1 MGHALC
7 VCSRGTVIIDNKRY
21 LFIQK
26 LGEGGFSYV
35 DLVEGLHDGHF
46 YALKRILCHEQQDRE
61 DAQREADMH
70 HLFHH
75 PNILRLVAYCLK
87 ERGAKHEAWLLLPF
101 FKRGTLWTEIERLK
115 DKGNFLTQDQILQL
129 LLGICR
135 GLEAI
140 HAKGY
145 AHRDLKPTNILLG
158 DEGQPVLMDLGSM
171 NQACIHVEGSRQ
183 ALALQDWAAQRCT
196 ISYRAPELFSV
207 QSHCV
212 IDERTDVWSLGC
224 VLYAMMFGEGPYD
237 MVFQKGDSVA
247 LAVQNQLNI
256 PQSPSNAAA
265 AGFNDDCGP
274 AAAPSHSSPPKSV
287 GGTATLSSGPAHY
300 PNLNKPV
307 ATLRRWPLCL
317 GKRPLSFIAICP
329 LYPGLLSYS
338 WGQLSLLS
346 LLLLLPQE
354 QQLNRGPD

>member
-7 VCSRGTVIIDNKRY
+7 VCSRGTVSIDNKRY

-46 YALKRILCHEQQDRE
+46 YALKRILCHEQQDQE
-61 DAQREADMH
+61 EAQQEADMH
-70 HLFHH
+70 RLFQH
-75 PNILRLVAYCLK
+75 PNIFRLVAYCLK
-87 ERGAKHEAWLLLPF
+87 ERGAKQEAWLLLPF
-101 FKRGTLWTEIERLK
+101 FKRGTLWNEIERLK
-115 DKGNFLTQDQILQL
+115 DQGNFLTEDQILVL

-140 HAKGY
+140 HARGY

-171 NQACIHVEGSRQ
+171 NQACIQVEGSRQ
-183 ALALQDWAAQRCT
+183 ALTLQDWAAQRCT

-207 QSHCV
+207 QSLCV

-247 LAVQNQLNI
+247 LAVQNELNI
-256 PQSPSNAAA
+256 PQSPR
-265 AGFNDDCGP
+265 
-274 AAAPSHSSPPKSV
+274 HSSALRQLLASV
-287 GGTATLSSGPAHY
+287 MTVDPQQR
-300 PNLNKPV
+300 PRIPV
-307 ATLRRWPLCL
+307 
-317 GKRPLSFIAICP
+317 
-329 LYPGLLSYS
+329 LLSQLKALQPPAP
-338 WGQLSLLS
+338 GQHTT
-346 LLLLLPQE
+346 QI
-354 QQLNRGPD
+354 

>member
-61 DAQREADMH
+61 EAQREADMH
-70 HLFHH
+70 HLFNH
-75 PNILRLVAYCLK
+75 PNILHLVAYCLR

-101 FKRGTLWTEIERLK
+101 FKASCPEMSRS
-115 DKGNFLTQDQILQL
+115 FLLP
-129 LLGICR
+129 
-135 GLEAI
+135 
-140 HAKGY
+140 Y
-145 AHRDLKPTNILLG
+145 RDLKPTNILLG

-183 ALALQDWAAQRCT
+183 ALTLQDWAAQRCT

-247 LAVQNQLNI
+247 LAVQNQLSI
-256 PQSPSNAAA
+256 PQSPR
-265 AGFNDDCGP
+265 
-274 AAAPSHSSPPKSV
+274 HSS
-287 GGTATLSSGPAHY
+287 A
-300 PNLNKPV
+300 
-307 ATLRRWPLCL
+307 LRQLLASMMTVDPQQ
-317 GKRPLSFIAICP
+317 RPHIP
-329 LYPGLLSYS
+329 QLLSQLEVLQPPAP
-338 WGQLSLLS
+338 GQHTT
-346 LLLLLPQE
+346 QI
-354 QQLNRGPD
+354 

>member
-1 MGHALC
+1 M
-7 VCSRGTVIIDNKRY
+7 
-21 LFIQK
+21 
-26 LGEGGFSYV
+26 
-35 DLVEGLHDGHF
+35 DLVEGLHDGQF

-61 DAQREADMH
+61 EAQREADMH
-70 HLFHH
+70 RLFHH
-75 PNILRLVAYCLK
+75 PNILHLVAYCLR
-87 ERGAKHEAWLLLPF
+87 ERGTKHEAWLLLPF
-101 FKRGTLWTEIERLK
+101 FKRGTLWNEIEKLK
-115 DKGNFLTQDQILQL
+115 DKGNFLTEEQIIQL

-140 HAKGY
+140 HTKGY

-171 NQACIHVEGSRQ
+171 NQACIRVEGSRQ

-247 LAVQNQLNI
+247 LAVQNQLSI
-256 PQSPSNAAA
+256 PQNPR
-265 AGFNDDCGP
+265 
-274 AAAPSHSSPPKSV
+274 HSL
-287 GGTATLSSGPAHY
+287 A
-300 PNLNKPV
+300 
-307 ATLRRWPLCL
+307 LRQLLTSMMTVDPQQRPHVPL
-317 GKRPLSFIAICP
+317 
-329 LYPGLLSYS
+329 LLS
-338 WGQLSLLS
+338 QLEVLQPSA
-346 LLLLLPQE
+346 QDE
-354 QQLNRGPD
+354 HTTHI

>member
-7 VCSRGTVIIDNKRY
+7 VCSRGTVVIDNKRY

-61 DAQREADMH
+61 EAQREADMH
-70 HLFHH
+70 RLFNH
-75 PNILRLVAYCLK
+75 PNILHLVAYCLK
-87 ERGAKHEAWLLLPF
+87 ERGPKHEAWLLLPF
-101 FKRGTLWTEIERLK
+101 FKRGTLWNEIERLK
-115 DKGNFLTQDQILQL
+115 DKGNFLTEDQILQL
-129 LLGICR
+129 LLGICT

-171 NQACIHVEGSRQ
+171 NQAHIHVEGSRQ
-183 ALALQDWAAQRCT
+183 ALTLQDWAAQRCT

-247 LAVQNQLNI
+247 LAVQNQLII
-256 PQSPSNAAA
+256 PQSPRHS
-265 AGFNDDCGP
+265 P
-274 AAAPSHSSPPKSV
+274 AMRQLLASMMTVDPQ
-287 GGTATLSSGPAHY
+287 
-300 PNLNKPV
+300 
-307 ATLRRWPLCL
+307 
-317 GKRPLSFIAICP
+317 KRPHVP
-329 LYPGLLSYS
+329 LLLSQLEALQPPAP
-338 WGQLSLLS
+338 GQHIT
-346 LLLLLPQE
+346 QI
-354 QQLNRGPD
+354 

>member
-7 VCSRGTVIIDNKRY
+7 ICSPGTVIIDNKRY

-46 YALKRILCHEQQDRE
+46 YALKRILCHEQQDVE
-61 DAQREADMH
+61 EAQREAEMH
-70 HLFHH
+70 RLFNH
-75 PNILRLVAYCLK
+75 PNILRLEAYCLK
-87 ERGAKHEAWLLLPF
+87 ERGTKHEAWLLLPYL
-101 FKRGTLWTEIERLK
+101 KVRKSPGYGGVATEPPTKSCVSSQGGTLWNEIERLK
-115 DKGNFLTQDQILQL
+115 DKGNFLTEDEILQL

-140 HAKGY
+140 HAQGY

-171 NQACIHVEGSRQ
+171 KQARIHVESSRQ

-212 IDERTDVWSLGC
+212 IDERTDVW
-224 VLYAMMFGEGPYD
+224 
-237 MVFQKGDSVA
+237 KGDSVA
-247 LAVQNQLNI
+247 LAVQNQLSI
-256 PQSPSNAAA
+256 PQSPR
-265 AGFNDDCGP
+265 
-274 AAAPSHSSPPKSV
+274 HSS
-287 GGTATLSSGPAHY
+287 A
-300 PNLNKPV
+300 
-307 ATLRRWPLCL
+307 LRQLLASMMTVDPLQ
-317 GKRPLSFIAICP
+317 RPYIPF
-329 LYPGLLSYS
+329 LLSQLEALQPPAP
-338 WGQLSLLS
+338 GQHTT
-346 LLLLLPQE
+346 QI
-354 QQLNRGPD
+354 

>member
-61 DAQREADMH
+61 EAQREADMH
-70 HLFHH
+70 RLFHH

-87 ERGAKHEAWLLLPF
+87 ERGPKHEAWLLLPF
-101 FKRGTLWTEIERLK
+101 FKRGTLWNEIERLK
-115 DKGNFLTQDQILQL
+115 DKGNFLTEEQILLL

-212 IDERTDVWSLGC
+212 IDERTDVWVRSIWSLGC

-247 LAVQNQLNI
+247 LAVQNKLNI
-256 PQSPSNAAA
+256 PQSPRYSSAARQLLA
-265 AGFNDDCGP
+265 SMMTVDP
-274 AAAPSHSSPPKSV
+274 QERPHI
-287 GGTATLSSGPAHY
+287 
-300 PNLNKPV
+300 
-307 ATLRRWPLCL
+307 PL
-317 GKRPLSFIAICP
+317 
-329 LYPGLLSYS
+329 LLSQVEALQPPAP
-338 WGQLSLLS
+338 GQHTT
-346 LLLLLPQE
+346 QI
-354 QQLNRGPD
+354 

>member
-61 DAQREADMH
+61 EAQREADMH
-70 HLFHH
+70 RLFHH
-75 PNILRLVAYCLK
+75 PNILRLVAYCLR
-87 ERGAKHEAWLLLPF
+87 ERGTKHEAWLLLPF
-101 FKRGTLWTEIERLK
+101 FKRGTLWNEIERLK
-115 DKGNFLTQDQILQL
+115 DKGNFLTEDQILQL

-140 HAKGY
+140 HARGY

-247 LAVQNQLNI
+247 LAVQNQLSI
-256 PQSPSNAAA
+256 PHSPR
-265 AGFNDDCGP
+265 
-274 AAAPSHSSPPKSV
+274 HSS
-287 GGTATLSSGPAHY
+287 A
-300 PNLNKPV
+300 
-307 ATLRRWPLCL
+307 LRQLLASMMTVDPQQ
-317 GKRPLSFIAICP
+317 RPRIHL
-329 LYPGLLSYS
+329 LLSQLEALQPPAL
-338 WGQLSLLS
+338 GQHTT
-346 LLLLLPQE
+346 QI
-354 QQLNRGPD
+354 

>member
-61 DAQREADMH
+61 EAQREADMH
-70 HLFHH
+70 HLFNH
-75 PNILRLVAYCLK
+75 PNILHLVAYCLR

-101 FKRGTLWTEIERLK
+101 FKRPEAHQYIAWRRRAASFNG
-115 DKGNFLTQDQILQL
+115 
-129 LLGICR
+129 LGFHESSMHPR
-135 GLEAI
+135 GGLPPGPDPA
-140 HAKGY
+140 A
-145 AHRDLKPTNILLG
+145 LG
-158 DEGQPVLMDLGSM
+158 PLF
-171 NQACIHVEGSRQ
+171 
-183 ALALQDWAAQRCT
+183 QDWAAQRCT

-247 LAVQNQLNI
+247 LAVQNQLSI
-256 PQSPSNAAA
+256 PQSPR
-265 AGFNDDCGP
+265 
-274 AAAPSHSSPPKSV
+274 HSS
-287 GGTATLSSGPAHY
+287 A
-300 PNLNKPV
+300 
-307 ATLRRWPLCL
+307 LRQLLASMMTVDPQQ
-317 GKRPLSFIAICP
+317 RPHIP
-329 LYPGLLSYS
+329 QLLSQLEVLQPPAP
-338 WGQLSLLS
+338 GQHTT
-346 LLLLLPQE
+346 QI
-354 QQLNRGPD
+354 

>member
-61 DAQREADMH
+61 EAQREADMH
-70 HLFHH
+70 RLFSH
-75 PNILRLVAYCLK
+75 PNILRLVAYCLR

-101 FKRGTLWTEIERLK
+101 FKRGTLWNEIERLK
-115 DKGNFLTQDQILQL
+115 DKGNFLTEDQILWL

-140 HAKGY
+140 HAKAFLSRD

-158 DEGQPVLMDLGSM
+158 DEGQPVLMDL
-171 NQACIHVEGSRQ
+171 ACINVEGSRQ
-183 ALALQDWAAQRCT
+183 ALTLQ
-196 ISYRAPELFSV
+196 
-207 QSHCV
+207 
-212 IDERTDVWSLGC
+212 SLGC

-247 LAVQNQLNI
+247 LAVQNQLSI
-256 PQSPSNAAA
+256 PQSPR
-265 AGFNDDCGP
+265 
-274 AAAPSHSSPPKSV
+274 HSSALRQLLASMMTVDPHQRPHIPLLLSQLACPP
-287 GGTATLSSGPAHY
+287 L
-300 PNLNKPV
+300 
-307 ATLRRWPLCL
+307 
-317 GKRPLSFIAICP
+317 
-329 LYPGLLSYS
+329 PGLL
-338 WGQLSLLS
+338 
-346 LLLLLPQE
+346 
-354 QQLNRGPD
+354 

>member
-26 LGEGGFSYV
+26 LGEGGIPSSMGDDRGPSLTPLAHSGFSYV

-61 DAQREADMH
+61 EAQREADMH
-70 HLFHH
+70 RLFHH
-75 PNILRLVAYCLK
+75 PNILRLVAYCLR
-87 ERGAKHEAWLLLPF
+87 ERGTKHEAWLLLPF
-101 FKRGTLWTEIERLK
+101 FKGCRGTLWNEIERLK
-115 DKGNFLTQDQILQL
+115 DKGNFLTEDQILQL

-140 HAKGY
+140 HARGY

-212 IDERTDVWSLGC
+212 IDERTDVWW
-224 VLYAMMFGEGPYD
+224 
-237 MVFQKGDSVA
+237 
-247 LAVQNQLNI
+247 
-256 PQSPSNAAA
+256 
-265 AGFNDDCGP
+265 
-274 AAAPSHSSPPKSV
+274 HSS
-287 GGTATLSSGPAHY
+287 A
-300 PNLNKPV
+300 
-307 ATLRRWPLCL
+307 LRQLLASMMTVDPQQ
-317 GKRPLSFIAICP
+317 RPRIHL
-329 LYPGLLSYS
+329 LLSQLEALQPPAL
-338 WGQLSLLS
+338 GQHTT
-346 LLLLLPQE
+346 QI
-354 QQLNRGPD
+354 

>member
-7 VCSRGTVIIDNKRY
+7 VCSRGTVTIDNKRY

-46 YALKRILCHEQQDRE
+46 YALKRILCHEQQDCE

-70 HLFHH
+70 RLFHH
-75 PNILRLVAYCLK
+75 PNVLRLVAFCMR
-87 ERGAKHEAWLLLPF
+87 ERGSKQEAWLLLPF
-101 FKRGTLWTEIERLK
+101 FKRGTLWSEIERLK
-115 DKGNFLTQDQILQL
+115 DKGSYLTEEQILPL

-158 DEGQPVLMDLGSM
+158 DEGQPILMDLGSM
-171 NQACIHVEGSRQ
+171 NQASIQVKGSRQ

-207 QSHCV
+207 QSHCL

-247 LAVQNQLNI
+247 LAVQNQLSI
-256 PQSPSNAAA
+256 PPSSRHSAALRQLLA
-265 AGFNDDCGP
+265 CMMTVDPQQRPRVP
-274 AAAPSHSSPPKSV
+274 A
-287 GGTATLSSGPAHY
+287 
-300 PNLNKPV
+300 
-307 ATLRRWPLCL
+307 
-317 GKRPLSFIAICP
+317 
-329 LYPGLLSYS
+329 LLSQVEALQPVPP
-338 WGQLSLLS
+338 GQHST
-346 LLLLLPQE
+346 QI
-354 QQLNRGPD
+354 

>member
-7 VCSRGTVIIDNKRY
+7 VCSRGTVTIDNKRY

-35 DLVEGLHDGHF
+35 DLVEGLHDGRF
-46 YALKRILCHEQQDRE
+46 YALKRILCHEQQDQE
-61 DAQREADMH
+61 EAQREADMH
-70 HLFHH
+70 RLFRH
-75 PNILRLVAYCLK
+75 PNILHLVAYCLR
-87 ERGAKHEAWLLLPF
+87 ERGTKHEAWLLLPF
-101 FKRGTLWTEIERLK
+101 FKRGTLWNEIERLK
-115 DKGNFLTQDQILQL
+115 DKGNFLTEDQILQL

-140 HAKGY
+140 HAQGY

-212 IDERTDVWSLGC
+212 IDERTDVWVRSMWVGR
-224 VLYAMMFGEGPYD
+224 
-237 MVFQKGDSVA
+237 
-247 LAVQNQLNI
+247 
-256 PQSPSNAAA
+256 NAA
-265 AGFNDDCGP
+265 
-274 AAAPSHSSPPKSV
+274 
-287 GGTATLSSGPAHY
+287 
-300 PNLNKPV
+300 
-307 ATLRRWPLCL
+307 
-317 GKRPLSFIAICP
+317 
-329 LYPGLLSYS
+329 LY
-338 WGQLSLLS
+338 QL
-346 LLLLLPQE
+346 
-354 QQLNRGPD
+354 

>member
-46 YALKRILCHEQQDRE
+46 YALKRILCQEQQDRE
-61 DAQREADMH
+61 EAQREADMH
-70 HLFHH
+70 RLFSH
-75 PNILRLVAYCLK
+75 PNILRLVAYCLR

-101 FKRGTLWTEIERLK
+101 FKRGTLWNEIERLK
-115 DKGNFLTQDQILQL
+115 DKGNFLTEDQILWL

-171 NQACIHVEGSRQ
+171 NQACITVEGSRQ
-183 ALALQDWAAQRCT
+183 ALTLQDWA
-196 ISYRAPELFSV
+196 
-207 QSHCV
+207 
-212 IDERTDVWSLGC
+212 
-224 VLYAMMFGEGPYD
+224 
-237 MVFQKGDSVA
+237 
-247 LAVQNQLNI
+247 NI
-256 PQSPSNAAA
+256 PDEHQSYP
-265 AGFNDDCGP
+265 P
-274 AAAPSHSSPPKSV
+274 RSSRLHP
-287 GGTATLSSGPAHY
+287 
-300 PNLNKPV
+300 
-307 ATLRRWPLCL
+307 
-317 GKRPLSFIAICP
+317 
-329 LYPGLLSYS
+329 
-338 WGQLSLLS
+338 
-346 LLLLLPQE
+346 
-354 QQLNRGPD
+354 

>member
-61 DAQREADMH
+61 EAQREADMH
-70 HLFHH
+70 RLFHH
-75 PNILRLVAYCLK
+75 PNILHLVAYCLR
-87 ERGAKHEAWLLLPF
+87 ERGTKHEAWLLLPF
-101 FKRGTLWTEIERLK
+101 FKRGTLWNEIERLK
-115 DKGNFLTQDQILQL
+115 DKGNFLTEEQILQL

-140 HAKGY
+140 HAQGY
-145 AHRDLKPTNILLG
+145 AHRSVGGPCVLLGAERKSPTKRNERSLLSSQGDLKPTNILLG
-158 DEGQPVLMDLGSM
+158 DGGQPVLMDLGSM
-171 NQACIHVEGSRQ
+171 NQACIHVENSRQ

-247 LAVQNQLNI
+247 LAVQNQLSI
-256 PQSPSNAAA
+256 PQSPR
-265 AGFNDDCGP
+265 
-274 AAAPSHSSPPKSV
+274 HSSAMRQLLASMMTVDPQQRPHIPLILSQLEALQPP
-287 GGTATLSSGPAHY
+287 A
-300 PNLNKPV
+300 
-307 ATLRRWPLCL
+307 
-317 GKRPLSFIAICP
+317 
-329 LYPGLLSYS
+329 PG
-338 WGQLSLLS
+338 QHTT
-346 LLLLLPQE
+346 QI
-354 QQLNRGPD
+354 

>member
-7 VCSRGTVIIDNKRY
+7 VCSRGTVVIDNKRY

-61 DAQREADMH
+61 EAQREADMH
-70 HLFHH
+70 RLFHH
-75 PNILRLVAYCLK
+75 PNILRLVGYCLR
-87 ERGAKHEAWLLLPF
+87 ERGTKHEAWLLLPF
-101 FKRGTLWTEIERLK
+101 FKRGTLWNEIERLK
-115 DKGNFLTQDQILQL
+115 DKGNFLTEDQILQL

-140 HAKGY
+140 HARGY

-212 IDERTDVWSLGC
+212 IDERTDVWAFFST
-224 VLYAMMFGEGPYD
+224 
-237 MVFQKGDSVA
+237 
-247 LAVQNQLNI
+247 
-256 PQSPSNAAA
+256 AAA
-265 AGFNDDCGP
+265 LGLHDDCRPP
-274 AAAPSHSSPPKSV
+274 AASSHSSPSQSA
-287 GGTATLSSGPAHY
+287 GGTATPGFGPAHH

-307 ATLRRWPLCL
+307 AMLRWP
-317 GKRPLSFIAICP
+317 
-329 LYPGLLSYS
+329 PGLGRRIPSPY
-338 WGQLSLLS
+338 
-346 LLLLLPQE
+346 
-354 QQLNRGPD
+354 

>member
-7 VCSRGTVIIDNKRY
+7 ICSRGTVTIDHKRY
-21 LFIQK
+21 LFIHK
-26 LGEGGFSYV
+26 LGEGLLLESHLGRVASKRETPPPPPQGIPLDPSSMGDDLGPSLTPLAHSGFSFV
-35 DLVEGLHDGHF
+35 DLVEGLHDGQF

-61 DAQREADMH
+61 EAQREADMH
-70 HLFHH
+70 RLFHH
-75 PNILRLVAYCLK
+75 PNILHLVAYCLR
-87 ERGAKHEAWLLLPF
+87 ERGTKHEAWLLLPF
-101 FKRGTLWTEIERLK
+101 FKRGTLWNEIEKLK
-115 DKGNFLTQDQILQL
+115 DKGNFLTEEQIIQL

-140 HAKGY
+140 HTKGY

-171 NQACIHVEGSRQ
+171 NQACIRVEGSRQ

-247 LAVQNQLNI
+247 LAVQNQLSI
-256 PQSPSNAAA
+256 PQNPR
-265 AGFNDDCGP
+265 
-274 AAAPSHSSPPKSV
+274 HSL
-287 GGTATLSSGPAHY
+287 A
-300 PNLNKPV
+300 
-307 ATLRRWPLCL
+307 LRQLLTSMMTVDPQQRPHVPL
-317 GKRPLSFIAICP
+317 
-329 LYPGLLSYS
+329 LLS
-338 WGQLSLLS
+338 QLEVLQPSA
-346 LLLLLPQE
+346 QDE
-354 QQLNRGPD
+354 HTTHI

>member
-1 MGHALC
+1 MGHTLC
-7 VCSRGTVIIDNKRY
+7 ICSRGTLTIDNKRY

-35 DLVEGLHDGHF
+35 DLVEGLQDGHF
-46 YALKRILCHEQQDRE
+46 YALKRILCHERQDQE
-61 DAQREADMH
+61 EAQREADMH
-70 HLFHH
+70 RLFQH
-75 PNILRLVAYCLK
+75 PNILRLEAYCLT
-87 ERGAKHEAWLLLPF
+87 ERGSKQEAWLLLPF
-101 FKRGTLWTEIERLK
+101 FKKGTLWNEVEGLK
-115 DKGNFLTQDQILQL
+115 DKGNFLSEDQILLL

-158 DEGQPVLMDLGSM
+158 DDGQPVLMDLGSM
-171 NQACIHVEGSRQ
+171 NQARIQVEGSRQ

-212 IDERTDVWSLGC
+212 IDERTDIWSLGC

-247 LAVQNQLNI
+247 LAVQNQLSI
-256 PQSPSNAAA
+256 PQNPRHSPA
-265 AGFNDDCGP
+265 
-274 AAAPSHSSPPKSV
+274 
-287 GGTATLSSGPAHY
+287 
-300 PNLNKPV
+300 
-307 ATLRRWPLCL
+307 LRQLLASMMTVDPQC
-317 GKRPLSFIAICP
+317 RPHT
-329 LYPGLLSYS
+329 
-338 WGQLSLLS
+338 S
-346 LLLLLPQE
+346 LLLS
-354 QQLNRGPD
+354 QLESLQPTAPDQHTTHI

>member
-7 VCSRGTVIIDNKRY
+7 ICSRGTVTIDHKRY
-21 LFIQK
+21 LFIHK
-26 LGEGGFSYV
+26 LGEGGFSFV
-35 DLVEGLHDGHF
+35 DLVEGLHDGQF

-61 DAQREADMH
+61 EAQREADMH
-70 HLFHH
+70 RLFHH
-75 PNILRLVAYCLK
+75 PNILRLVAYCLR
-87 ERGAKHEAWLLLPF
+87 ERGTKHEAWLLLPF
-101 FKRGTLWTEIERLK
+101 FKRGTLWNEIEKLK
-115 DKGNFLTQDQILQL
+115 DKGNFLTEEQIIRL

-212 IDERTDVWSLGC
+212 IDERTDVWAFFSL
-224 VLYAMMFGEGPYD
+224 AT
-237 MVFQKGDSVA
+237 
-247 LAVQNQLNI
+247 
-256 PQSPSNAAA
+256 AANL
-265 AGFNDDCGP
+265 NDDCGP
-274 AAAPSHSSPPKSV
+274 PAAPSHSSAPESV
-287 GGTATLSSGPAHY
+287 GGAADPGSGRAHY
-300 PNLNKPV
+300 PHLNKPE
-307 ATLRRWPLCL
+307 ATLRRWPPCL
-317 GKRPLSFIAICP
+317 GKELPSLSRISIHSVQDRA
-329 LYPGLLSYS
+329 LVTGGS
-338 WGQLSLLS
+338 WGLGQFARPSVSDSALTPKSS
-346 LLLLLPQE
+346 NWTGGLPGWGLGRVGDGE
-354 QQLNRGPD
+354 RGTDRI

>member
-7 VCSRGTVIIDNKRY
+7 ICSPGTVIIDNKRY

-46 YALKRILCHEQQDRE
+46 YALKRIVCHEQQDRE
-61 DAQREADMH
+61 EAQREADMH
-70 HLFHH
+70 RLFQH
-75 PNILRLVAYCLK
+75 PNILHLVAYCLR
-87 ERGAKHEAWLLLPF
+87 ERGTKHEAWLLLPF
-101 FKRGTLWTEIERLK
+101 FKVRKSPGCGGVATEPPTKSYVSSQRGTLWDEIERLK
-115 DKGNFLTQDQILQL
+115 DKGNFLTEEQILQL

-140 HAKGY
+140 HAQGY
-145 AHRDLKPTNILLG
+145 AHRDLKPTNVLLG

-171 NQACIHVEGSRQ
+171 NQAQIHVEGSRQ

-207 QSHCV
+207 QSQCV

-256 PQSPSNAAA
+256 PQSPR
-265 AGFNDDCGP
+265 
-274 AAAPSHSSPPKSV
+274 HSSALRQLLASMMTVDPQQRP
-287 GGTATLSSGPAHY
+287 HI
-300 PNLNKPV
+300 PV
-307 ATLRRWPLCL
+307 
-317 GKRPLSFIAICP
+317 
-329 LYPGLLSYS
+329 LLSQLEALQPPPP
-338 WGQLSLLS
+338 GQHTT
-346 LLLLLPQE
+346 QI
-354 QQLNRGPD
+354 

>member
-35 DLVEGLHDGHF
+35 DLVEGLRDGQF

-61 DAQREADMH
+61 EAQREADMH
-70 HLFHH
+70 RLFHH
-75 PNILRLVAYCLK
+75 PNILRLVAYCLR
-87 ERGAKHEAWLLLPF
+87 ERGTKHEAWLLLPF
-101 FKRGTLWTEIERLK
+101 FKRGTLWNEIEKLK
-115 DKGNFLTQDQILQL
+115 DKGNFLTEEQILRL

-183 ALALQDWAAQRCT
+183 ALALQVRVSRFLCPPVPQTAMPQFGHMTMTC
-196 ISYRAPELFSV
+196 APPFELWG
-207 QSHCV
+207 HCS
-212 IDERTDVWSLGC
+212 RTG
-224 VLYAMMFGEGPYD
+224 
-237 MVFQKGDSVA
+237 Q
-247 LAVQNQLNI
+247 
-256 PQSPSNAAA
+256 PS
-265 AGFNDDCGP
+265 G
-274 AAAPSHSSPPKSV
+274 APSPTEPRSSFLCR
-287 GGTATLSSGPAHY
+287 ATVSS
-300 PNLNKPV
+300 
-307 ATLRRWPLCL
+307 T
-317 GKRPLSFIAICP
+317 S
-329 LYPGLLSYS
+329 GLMS
-338 WGQLSLLS
+338 G
-346 LLLLLPQE
+346 
-354 QQLNRGPD
+354 

>member
-1 MGHALC
+1 MP
-7 VCSRGTVIIDNKRY
+7 
-21 LFIQK
+21 
-26 LGEGGFSYV
+26 LGPSHVGDDHGPSLTPLAHSGFSYV

-46 YALKRILCHEQQDRE
+46 YALKRILCHEQQDQDE
-61 DAQREADMH
+61 AQREADMH
-70 HLFHH
+70 RLFHH

-101 FKRGTLWTEIERLK
+101 FKRGTLWNEIERLK
-115 DKGNFLTQDQILQL
+115 DQGNFLTEDQILPL

-171 NQACIHVEGSRQ
+171 NQACIQVEGSRQ

-212 IDERTDVWSLGC
+212 IDERTDVW
-224 VLYAMMFGEGPYD
+224 
-237 MVFQKGDSVA
+237 KGDSVA
-247 LAVQNQLNI
+247 LAVQNELSI
-256 PQSPSNAAA
+256 PQSPR
-265 AGFNDDCGP
+265 
-274 AAAPSHSSPPKSV
+274 HSSALRQLLGSMMTVDPQQRP
-287 GGTATLSSGPAHY
+287 HI
-300 PNLNKPV
+300 PV
-307 ATLRRWPLCL
+307 
-317 GKRPLSFIAICP
+317 
-329 LYPGLLSYS
+329 LLSQLEAMQPPAP
-338 WGQLSLLS
+338 GQHTT
-346 LLLLLPQE
+346 QI
-354 QQLNRGPD
+354 

>member
-7 VCSRGTVIIDNKRY
+7 VCSRGTVVIDNKRY

-61 DAQREADMH
+61 EAQREADMH
-70 HLFHH
+70 RLFHH
-75 PNILRLVAYCLK
+75 PNILHLVAYCMRD
-87 ERGAKHEAWLLLPF
+87 RGSKHEAWLLLPF
-101 FKRGTLWTEIERLK
+101 FKRGTLWNEIERLK
-115 DKGNFLTQDQILQL
+115 DRGSFLTEDQILLL

-145 AHRDLKPTNILLG
+145 AHRSVGGSPTYWAKRKSLTKRNGKSLLSFQATAPMILLFLGILALLSRDAHDSLPLHYRDLKPTNILLG

-171 NQACIHVEGSRQ
+171 NQARIHVEGSRQ

-212 IDERTDVWSLGC
+212 IDEQTDVWSLGC

-247 LAVQNQLNI
+247 LAVQNQLSI
-256 PQSPSNAAA
+256 PQSSR
-265 AGFNDDCGP
+265 
-274 AAAPSHSSPPKSV
+274 HSS
-287 GGTATLSSGPAHY
+287 ALRQ
-300 PNLNKPV
+300 LV
-307 ATLRRWPLCL
+307 ASMMTVDPQQ
-317 GKRPLSFIAICP
+317 RPLIP
-329 LYPGLLSYS
+329 VLLSQVEALQPLPP
-338 WGQLSLLS
+338 GQHTS
-346 LLLLLPQE
+346 QI
-354 QQLNRGPD
+354 

>member
-46 YALKRILCHEQQDRE
+46 YALKRILCHEQQDQE
-61 DAQREADMH
+61 EAQREADMH
-70 HLFHH
+70 RLFRH
-75 PNILRLVAYCLK
+75 PNILRLVAYSLK

-101 FKRGTLWTEIERLK
+101 FKIERLK
-115 DKGNFLTQDQILQL
+115 DQGRFLTEDQILPL
-129 LLGICR
+129 LLGVCR

-171 NQACIHVEGSRQ
+171 NQACIQVEGSRQ

-212 IDERTDVWSLGC
+212 IDERTDVWNELS
-224 VLYAMMFGEGPYD
+224 
-237 MVFQKGDSVA
+237 
-247 LAVQNQLNI
+247 I
-256 PQSPSNAAA
+256 PQSPR
-265 AGFNDDCGP
+265 
-274 AAAPSHSSPPKSV
+274 HSSALRQLLASMMTVDPQRRP
-287 GGTATLSSGPAHY
+287 HI
-300 PNLNKPV
+300 PV
-307 ATLRRWPLCL
+307 
-317 GKRPLSFIAICP
+317 
-329 LYPGLLSYS
+329 LLS
-338 WGQLSLLS
+338 QLEALQ
-346 LLLLLPQE
+346 PPA
-354 QQLNRGPD
+354 PDQHTTHI